1 LRRDKI
7 EKKNTYHVEAAHRGN
22 RWAASPPS
30 RGFRRGPAASHALCA
45 RWPLICGP
53 GVGVCVCVCPCCR
66 PSQRRGLTDRANP
79 SPHAPRLRGFPVEH
93 VRREAPNAG
102 AAVGGEGGGGGRA
115 RAHVMRGQAW
125 KRTRLRQHL
134 APPAD
139 ARYLAQLRVGVVYFG
154 GDATRTLSPY
164 HQCQATRMEMQ
175 PMCFTA
181 AGRESSEFLAMS
193 DERTGRF
200 PPAAQCADP
209 GRSKRARSTTFS
221 PPRRWDA
228 SPLSC
233 CAALKPTG
241 GWPGS
246 TKFDAGARGAKSY

>member
-1 LRRDKI
+1 
-7 EKKNTYHVEAAHRGN
+7 V
-22 RWAASPPS
+22 
-30 RGFRRGPAASHALCA
+30 
-45 RWPLICGP
+45 CGC
-53 GVGVCVCVCPCCR
+53 VWVCVCVCA
-66 PSQRRGLTDRANP
+66 RAAA
-79 SPHAPRLRGFPVEH
+79 PHR
-93 VRREAPNAG
+93 G
-102 AAVGGEGGGGGRA
+102 AARPTARTPPRTRRAFVASRWNTYAARRQTQVPPWGGRGGGGGRA

-221 PPRRWDA
+221 PPRRWGA